1 MNLDDSVA
9 PLLTALTRMQSAQR
23 HLHPIHLDQLKEKVG
38 ETEAPLQAAS
48 DAFGENN
55 DPVATGIHTS
65 MSLTLKAI
73 AAFREV
79 PSDPQGIFV
88 AYRALRYTPYALETL
103 YPAATAVTS
112 VNAFF
117 LEDFRH
123 GDTAFMQSLNAGQ
136 ADTGVHHFDNE
147 RGSKGG
153 YSIYVPEN
161 YDPAT
166 RYPVVAAL
174 HGGAGHGRGFLWTWL
189 KEARSRGFILISPT
203 AKGDTWSLMGPDID
217 SENLTAILEAVQ
229 ARWSVDASRLL
240 MTGMSDGGTFTYVSG
255 LRTASPFTH
264 LAPIS
269 ASFHPMML
277 ELIDA
282 PQIAGRPIYLTHGT
296 HDWMF
301 DIDVAH
307 MARDVLGGMGAEIV
321 FREIPDLAHT
331 YPRDENPKILDWF
344 LES

>member
-1 MNLDDSVA
+1 MNLDEAVA

-23 HLHPIHLDQLKEKVG
+23 HLHPVHLDQLKEKVG
-38 ETEAPLQAAS
+38 ETAASLQAAS
-48 DAFGENN
+48 DEFGENS
-55 DPVATGIHTS
+55 DPIAAGIRTS

-73 AAFREV
+73 AAFRDV
-79 PSDPQGIFV
+79 PSDPQGIFA
-88 AYRALRYTPYALETL
+88 AYRALRYTPYAMETL
-103 YPAATAVTS
+103 YPAATASSLVS
-112 VNAFF
+112 DFF

-123 GDTAFMQSLNAGQ
+123 DDAAFMKALNASQ
-136 ADTGVHHFDNE
+136 PDTGVHHVENE

-153 YSIYVPEN
+153 YSIYIPEY
-161 YDPAT
+161 YDPDVH
-166 RYPVVAAL
+166 YPLVMAL

-203 AKGDTWSLMGPDID
+203 ATGDTWSLMGPDID
-217 SENLTAILEAVQ
+217 SGNLTAILDTVQ

-282 PQIAGRPIYLTHGT
+282 PRIAGRPIYLTHGT

-307 MARDVLGGMGAEIV
+307 VARDVLGGLGAAVV
-321 FREIPDLAHT
+321 FRRSRTSHT
-331 YPRDENPKILDWF
+331 PIHATRTRKFWTGF
-344 LES
+344 